1 MKPDELLSLYDA
13 ELRRKVEITRL
24 RREELAGVVRY
35 IEVGNQGGFVSWA
48 EMTDANADQVI
59 DEQIAYF
66 NGLVP
71 EFEWKTYAH
80 DQLKDLGERLANK
93 GFTATDPEALLVMD
107 LADAPAF
114 LWTCDTSSV
123 RRVTTTQE
131 IDELIAME
139 NEVWHKE
146 MPRLGEGLK
155 HDLVDRPELLSLYG
169 VWRDGKA
176 VSAAW
181 QFFMAPTR
189 WVTLYGGSTL
199 VEYRKQGFYTAL
211 IAARAREA
219 RERGYRFMTVDASP
233 ASRPIL
239 EKHGFTFLD
248 TEVGYEW
255 KGAEN
260 QTNSRP

>member
-1 MKPDELLSLYDA
+1 MKSGDILHLYDA
-13 ELRRKVEITRL
+13 ELRRKVEITRM
-24 RREELAGVVRY
+24 RREELPGVVRY
-35 IEVGNQGGFVSWA
+35 IEEGNQGGFVSWA
-48 EMTDANADQVI
+48 EMTKANADQVI

-66 NGLVP
+66 TGLVP
-71 EFEWKTYAH
+71 EFEWKTYGH
-80 DQLKDLGERLANK
+80 DQPPDLGKRLANK

-107 LADAPAF
+107 LEAAPGF
-114 LWTCDTSSV
+114 FWTCDTSSV
-123 RRVTTTQE
+123 RRVTTTRE
-131 IDELIAME
+131 IDEIIAME

-155 HDLVDRPELLSLYG
+155 RDLVERPELLSLYA
-169 VWRDGKA
+169 VWRVDRV

-219 RERGYRFMTVDASP
+219 RERGYRFLTVDASP

-248 TEVGYEW
+248 IEVEYEW
-255 KGAEN
+255 KRAKE
-260 QTNSRP
+260 